1 MAQVKVQTTA
11 NLSGSAM
18 SPAVQLLAV
27 PTAGPLGLQSSMNGS
42 LPASSTSCSSP
53 AAGLV
58 DSTVSANAPASPQEN
73 MANPKEKTP
82 MCLVNELARFNRIQ
96 PQYKLLNER
105 GAAHAK
111 IFTVQLTLGEQ
122 SWEAE
127 GSSIKKAQHS
137 AAATALTET
146 TLPKPSLR
154 PPKGETNSN
163 PVMAGG
169 LTSRQKKADE
179 RKQKGSITPTVEL
192 NGLAMKRGEP
202 AIYRSLDPKPL
213 PNYRANYNFRGM
225 FNQRIIQVHA
235 ITTRGEPA
243 IYRSLD
249 PKPLPNYRANYNFR
263 GMFNQRY
270 HYPVPK
276 IFYVQ
281 LTVGNS
287 EFIGEGKTRQ
297 AARHNAAMKALQALR
312 NEPIPDKTPQ
322 SIERKNEAEEDSD
335 ASKSEISL
343 VFEIA
348 HKRNVPVS
356 FESIER
362 KNEAE
367 EDSDASKS
375 EISLVF
381 EIAHKRNVPVSFES
395 IERKNEAEEDSDAS
409 KSEIS
414 LVFEI
419 AHKRNVPVSFEV
431 IKECGPPHMKSFVTR
446 VTVGDFTAEG
456 EGNSKKLSKKRA
468 AIMVLQELK
477 KLPFL
482 PAIEKPKLHYKKRP
496 KTILKTGPEYGQGMN
511 PISRLAQIQQAK
523 KEKEPEYALLSERG
537 MPRRREFIMQV
548 KVGNES
554 ATGTGPNK
562 KVAKRNSAE
571 AMLLQLGYKASSPA
585 QSQAEKPVENKGWNG
600 QKAAFPEP
608 TSNTQKGILHLS
620 PDVYQ
625 EMEASRN
632 KTGPAAVVNYLHPK
646 DIGQGSGSFF
656 STTSNTATIAREL
669 LLSGISPTAEAIGL
683 KGKAPASTCASVQPS
698 QQLEYLA
705 RIQGFQVQ
713 YNDLQNGKECMTYL
727 SLSPVQMTF
736 HGIGSSIAASHDQA
750 ALSAL
755 KQLSEQGLDPVE
767 GALKVENGSLER
779 QVKHLG
785 EKADNKQTNS
795 GTTGQDCKDSK
806 AVF

>member
-18 SPAVQLLAV
+18 SPAVQPPTV
-27 PTAGPLGLQSSMNGS
+27 PSAGPLGLQSSMNRS
-42 LPASSTSCSSP
+42 VPASSTSCSSP

-58 DSTVSANAPASPQEN
+58 DSTVSANSPASPQEN

-96 PQYKLLNER
+96 SQYKLLNEQ

-111 IFTVQLTLGEQ
+111 LTLGEQ
-122 SWEAE
+122 IWEAE

-137 AAATALTET
+137 AAAMALTET

-154 PPKGETNSN
+154 PPKVETNSN
-163 PVMAGG
+163 P
-169 LTSRQKKADE
+169 
-179 RKQKGSITPTVEL
+179 GSITPTVEL

-202 AIYRSLDPKPL
+202 AIYRP
-213 PNYRANYNFRGM
+213 
-225 FNQRIIQVHA
+225 
-235 ITTRGEPA
+235 
-243 IYRSLD
+243 LD

-281 LTVGNS
+281 LTVGTS
-287 EFIGEGKTRQ
+287 EFIGEGRTRQ

-312 NEPIPDKTPQ
+312 NEPIPEKPQQ
-322 SIERKNEAEEDSD
+322 SIEGKNEAEEESD

-348 HKRNVPVS
+348 
-356 FESIER
+356 
-362 KNEAE
+362 
-367 EDSDASKS
+367 
-375 EISLVF
+375 L
-381 EIAHKRNVPVSFES
+381 
-395 IERKNEAEEDSDAS
+395 
-409 KSEIS
+409 
-414 LVFEI
+414 
-419 AHKRNVPVSFEV
+419 KRNVPVSFEV

-446 VTVGDFTAEG
+446 VTVGDFAAEG

-468 AIMVLQELK
+468 AIMVLQELN

-482 PAIEKPKLHYKKRP
+482 PVREKPKLHYKKRP
-496 KTILKTGPEYGQGMN
+496 KSILKTGPEYGQGMN

-523 KEKEPEYALLSERG
+523 KEKEPEYTLLSERG

-548 KVGNES
+548 KVVNES

-571 AMLLQLGYKASSPA
+571 AMLLQLGYKASTPA
-585 QSQAEKPVENKGWNG
+585 HSQAGTPVENKGWNG

-632 KTGPAAVVNYLHPK
+632 KTGPAAAVNYLNPK
-646 DIGQGSGSFF
+646 DIGQGSSSFF
-656 STTSNTATIAREL
+656 STTNNTATIAREL
-669 LLSGISPTAEAIGL
+669 LLNGISPTAEAIGV
-683 KGKAPASTCASVQPS
+683 KGKAPASPCTSVQPS
-698 QQLEYLA
+698 QQLENLA

-713 YNDLQNGKECMTYL
+713 YNDRPNGKECMTYL

-736 HGIGSSIAASHDQA
+736 HGIGSSTAASHDQA

-767 GALKVENGSLER
+767 GAMKVENGPCDR
-779 QVKHLG
+779 QLKHLG

-795 GTTGQDCKDSK
+795 GTTGQACKDSK
-806 AVF
+806 AVV